1 MKKLI
6 TLLLLTALC
15 VGLLVYN
22 FSLREP
28 RPNSG
33 TEPPTTTQPASTPH
47 TPTGQVRILN
57 TDPDLQEAWE
67 NLAQAYTSR
76 TGVDVTILT
85 GTEQAQP
92 TLFTVRNAEELN
104 AELCLDLSGTQSYAQ
119 LASWDLTLTADEKV
133 CGIAAE
139 IEGFGLICNSSL
151 LGHVATQEEITGLA
165 SLQAVAQ
172 SITADPGLGFRAFA
186 CPDLQGSFVA
196 RLASLDADF
205 RQFWDVYSANAVCQ
219 PEALSESGPSDGL
232 TELLEGKAVFYLG
245 STGEYA
251 EVATLG
257 DHTLDIIPLYLGGQ
271 EEQRQ
276 GLCVTCSSY
285 WCVRND
291 ADALDIEATLAF
303 LDYLVHPREDG
314 TVPVDDLQ
322 ILAPYRQA
330 AYAANPLA
338 RRLRTDL
345 AAGKEYVVCRP
356 CQSAPAGLGDALA
369 AYAAAPTDENW
380 AAVMAILGES

>member
-6 TLLLLTALC
+6 TLLLLVALC

-22 FSLREP
+22 LTLIESQS
-28 RPNSG
+28 NAG
-33 TEPPTTTQPASTPH
+33 TEPPATTQPTQ

-57 TDPDLQEAWE
+57 TDPSLQKAWE
-67 NLAQAYTSR
+67 NLALEYTSK
-76 TGVDVTILT
+76 TGEAVTILT
-85 GTEQAQP
+85 DTQEAQP
-92 TLFTVRNAEELN
+92 TLFTVGNADELI
-104 AELCLDLSGTQSYAQ
+104 ADQCLDLSGTQSYAQ
-119 LASWDLTLTADEKV
+119 LASWGLTLVADGKV

-139 IEGFGLICNSSL
+139 IEGFGLVCNSAL

-172 SITADPGLGFRAFA
+172 SITADPELGFAAFA
-186 CPDLQGSFVA
+186 CPDLQGGFGA
-196 RLASLDADF
+196 RLASVDADF

-219 PEALSESGPSDGL
+219 PETLLEMDPADGL

-245 STGEYA
+245 STGEYE
-251 EVATLG
+251 EVSSLG
-257 DHTLDIIPLYLGGQ
+257 DHTLDIMPLYLGGQ

-285 WCVRND
+285 WCVRSD

-303 LDYLVHPREDG
+303 LDYLVRPREDG

-322 ILAPYRQA
+322 ILAPYRRA
-330 AYAANPLA
+330 SYAANPLE

-345 AAGKEYVVCRP
+345 AAGKEYVVCQP

-369 AYAAAPTDENW
+369 AYAADPTDENW
-380 AAVMAILGES
+380 AIVVAILSE